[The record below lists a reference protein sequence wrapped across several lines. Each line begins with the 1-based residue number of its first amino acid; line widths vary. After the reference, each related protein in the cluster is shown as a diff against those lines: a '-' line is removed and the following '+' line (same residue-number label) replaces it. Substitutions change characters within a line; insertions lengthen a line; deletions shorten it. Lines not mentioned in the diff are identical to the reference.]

1 MSCPVSADGPSYAI
15 IFSMPVNYQ
24 GILPAEISSQVK
36 MECLSDGRPQIKYHW
51 IHNISVLSFS
61 EKNITLLSLTW
72 DQMGRYRCIPE
83 NSATHEILYDE
94 VQVQAHVP
102 SECSS
107 CPLLSPNPAILM
119 PLPRQCLS
127 SEMPSSLC
135 VSILTMVR

>member
-1 MSCPVSADGPSYAI
+1 
-15 IFSMPVNYQ
+15 MPVNYQ

-36 MECLSDGRPQIKYHW
+36 MECLSDGRPQIQYHW

-61 EKNITLLSLTW
+61 EKNITLPSLTW
-72 DQMGRYRCIPE
+72 DQMGRYRCILE
-83 NSATHEILYDE
+83 NSATHEILYNE

-107 CPLLSPNPAILM
+107 CPLLSPNPVTLM

-127 SEMPSSLC
+127 S
-135 VSILTMVR
+135 